1 MFIGE
6 HRHNLDP
13 KKRLSIPA
21 KFRKELGEG
30 AVLTRGLDTCLFV
43 FPRKRWD
50 PMAERIAN
58 LPFSKRDNR
67 EFSRLILSG
76 AVEVEFDA
84 LGRILIPEFLKSYA
98 CLKKD
103 IIITGV
109 YTRLEIWD
117 ADKWET
123 YKKNLEKNSDNIAEK
138 LGEMGGI

>member
-1 MFIGE
+1 MLIGE
-6 HRHNLDP
+6 YKHNLDP

-43 FPRKRWD
+43 FPRKHWD
-50 PMAERIAN
+50 PMAERIAS
-58 LPFSKRDNR
+58 LPFSRKDNR

-76 AVEVEFDA
+76 AVEVEFDV
-84 LGRILIPEFLKSYA
+84 LGRILIPEFLKNYA
-98 CLKKD
+98 LLEKEV
-103 IIITGV
+103 IVTGV

-117 ADKWET
+117 AKRWQD

-138 LGEMGGI
+138 LGELGGI